1 MTGNNNVHKTLWKNG
16 KKEYEKYI
24 CCFFTIRNLKSAI
37 TYKCGR
43 VVPFLIS
50 VYFAMSKPYC
60 YFNILFMH
68 HALYFPTFIFTLYVP
83 SFSFFLIDRNQKQV
97 LLINE
102 SSVFWSSKIFICS
115 FQLFEN
121 CHIHKIVSTL
131 INVMKFD
138 VENNSIVSTLS
149 NIVNINVEINSVDLM
164 LLKVVSFN
172 NVDIHNL
179 VLTLNWHFLTSWRHI
194 TLTVTLRRR

>member
-1 MTGNNNVHKTLWKNG
+1 MQKTCYINLCTGRELSNRNETKWSKTNFFAYLCPYKSPKGVTMKGNNNVHKTIWKNG

-83 SFSFFLIDRNQKQV
+83 CFSFFLIDRNQKQV
-97 LLINE
+97 LLIKWVICFLKFKNIYLLF
-102 SSVFWSSKIFICS
+102 SNFWKLSYS
-115 FQLFEN
+115 QN
-121 CHIHKIVSTL
+121 C
-131 INVMKFD
+131 F
-138 VENNSIVSTLS
+138 
-149 NIVNINVEINSVDLM
+149 
-164 LLKVVSFN
+164 
-172 NVDIHNL
+172 NVDQRYEI
-179 VLTLNWHFLTSWRHI
+179 WRWK
-194 TLTVTLRRR
+194 